1 MIHPGFR
8 KPFELHAWGIAI
20 ASPLPLS
27 FVRQAV
33 VVFYTAD
40 DRPLRRVS
48 WIGDGPPFTS
58 IGRAVLG
65 VAHCSQFAGNLPDR
79 TTALAVAGLLLVLGL
94 VARAARNHRQFRA
107 WSLGFGIVYL
117 LRQRA
122 SFLSAVEQVLGIV
135 D

>member
-1 MIHPGFR
+1 V
-8 KPFELHAWGIAI
+8 L
-20 ASPLPLS
+20 
-27 FVRQAV
+27 
-33 VVFYTAD
+33 
-40 DRPLRRVS
+40 
-48 WIGDGPPFTS
+48 
-58 IGRAVLG
+58 LG

-122 SFLSAVEQVLGIV
+122 SFLSAVEPVLGIV